1 MEKNNE
7 KDKIM
12 KQERNY
18 VFGTIFIGAVLLL
31 CILPLGHDLWFHL
44 YRIGSMGAEL
54 KKSPLN
60 LPIRMLADTY
70 NGYGYG
76 AALYYGD
83 TFLYFPA
90 MLAALGMDV
99 VWVYK
104 LFTVTMWL
112 GAFGVAYYTAK
123 IMGAKKEY
131 CMLYAYIYT
140 FSSCFILNLC
150 IRSAVGETL
159 AMVFLPL
166 VFGSFYCILY
176 REKYIK
182 KYWILLAV
190 SMTAIAVSHM
200 ISLLWCG
207 IILCI
212 WALIEWKRV
221 FMGKKWMEIIKAAL
235 FMAGLSASFLFPMFE
250 QMLYQ
255 KVQTASNND
264 YQKTEFMKYGIEW
277 MDYFISYDVKKIL
290 VSLFGFDWDIETWHP
305 GTIGMSAVL
314 LVFCIL
320 LFQIKLSVRTKI
332 IGVCSLT
339 GLLVLGIPSIM
350 NIAKEYLSF
359 MQFPWR
365 ILPFLTVGLT
375 AAAWKSAERADSKK
389 VNWILYIGTFIIA
402 ATIIVPRYG
411 YQIFLQWNDY
421 EMIREEN
428 PELYDKYQFRYDAN
442 VADCMYLPERVWGGL
457 YERRGET
464 VTASQEIDFV
474 WERKEDKIYVDIL
487 SNPYEEVF
495 LEFPLYIYKGYAGVT
510 QEGVE
515 LIPKRSEDGLV
526 CLDIADYEGR
536 IVVSYK
542 GTLCQKVSDMITL
555 IALAGFVIISC
566 RKRKSVL

>member
-1 MEKNNE
+1 
-7 KDKIM
+7 M
-12 KQERNY
+12 KRERNY
-18 VFGTIFIGAVLLL
+18 VFITMLIGVVLLL
-31 CILPLGHDLWFHL
+31 YILPLGHDLWYHL
-44 YRIGSMGAEL
+44 YRIGAMGAEL

-90 MLAALGMDV
+90 ILAAAGMDV
-99 VWVYK
+99 VLVYK
-104 LFTVTMWL
+104 LFTAAMWL
-112 GAFGVAYYTAK
+112 GAFGIAYYTGK
-123 IMGAKKEY
+123 MLEAKKEY
-131 CMLYAYIYT
+131 CMLYAYLYT

-176 REKYIK
+176 RKEPLT
-182 KYWILLAV
+182 KYWILLAL
-190 SMTAIAVSHM
+190 SMAAVAVSHM

-212 WALIEWKRV
+212 WALVEWKRV
-221 FMGKKWMEIIKAAL
+221 FTGKKWVEIIKAAI
-235 FMAGLSASFLFPMFE
+235 FMIGLSASFLFPMFE

-264 YQKTEFMKYGIEW
+264 YQKQEFMKYGIEW

-290 VSLFGFDWDIETWHP
+290 VSLFGIDWDIETWHP
-305 GTIGMSAVL
+305 GAIGLFAVL
-314 LVFCIL
+314 LVFCIV
-320 LFQIKLSVRTKI
+320 FFKIKLSVRTKI

-339 GLLVLGIPSIM
+339 GLLILGMPPIM

-359 MQFPWR
+359 MQFSWR
-365 ILPFLTVGLT
+365 ILPFITVGLT
-375 AAAWKSAERADSKK
+375 AVALRSAEKAESKK
-389 VNWILYIGTFIIA
+389 VDWTLYIGTFIIA

-411 YQIFLQWNDY
+411 YQILLQWNDY
-421 EMIREEN
+421 EMIREES

-442 VADCMYLPERVWGGL
+442 AADSMYLPEHVYGGT
-457 YERRGET
+457 YEERGET
-464 VTASQEIDFV
+464 VTADQELDFI
-474 WERKEDKIYVDIL
+474 WERNGDEIYVDIIF
-487 SNPYEEVF
+487 NPYEEVWI
-495 LEFPLYIYKGYAGVT
+495 EFPLYIYKGYAGVT
-510 QEGVE
+510 EEGEE
-515 LIPKRSEDGLV
+515 LIPKRSKDGLV
-526 CLDIADYEGR
+526 CINVADYEGR

-555 IALAGFVIISC
+555 ITLAGFVIISC
-566 RKRKSVL
+566 RKKKSIL